1 MKVTGKLATE
11 PENKENHPIFQW
23 GRWQRYP

>member
-1 MKVTGKLATE
+1 MKVTGKLTTE

-23 GRWQRYP
+23 GKWQHHP

>member
-1 MKVTGKLATE
+1 MKMTGKLATE

-23 GRWQRYP
+23 GRWQRYL

>member
-1 MKVTGKLATE
+1 MKVTGKLAIE